1 MDVLTLYAGQGSLA
15 AVRAGDEA
23 IIVDAHMPNC
33 DEVTPEQITQ
43 TLTAYVT
50 KSKVRGLILT
60 GLDDDHAC
68 PAGVEEILTRFEP
81 DWIMYP
87 TYYKDTD
94 TATEVFRIIGR
105 HENRRKNTNHPLT
118 RKSVRVDNVDS
129 RFFRDLGVWF
139 LGELFSPHLE
149 DMDCSNNC
157 SIVLKLTGLDE
168 TGFSYLI
175 TGDTEV
181 DRWEGINRIFGSA
194 LASDLLAA
202 PHHGSKSGVHPAALL
217 NICPRTVLISAGV
230 NNQYEHPDPAAVAA
244 YKRVAK
250 KVYSTNVP
258 PDGTCLFTRRSG
270 GDFETILVRHP
281 EPSANAA

>member
-15 AVRAGDEA
+15 AVRSGDEA

-33 DEVTPEQITQ
+33 DDVTPEQITQ
-43 TLTAYVT
+43 TLTDYLA

-94 TATEVFRIIGR
+94 TATEVFKIVSR
-105 HENRRKNTNHPLT
+105 HENRRKNTSHPLI

-129 RFFRDLGVWF
+129 RFFNDLGTRF
-139 LGELFSPHLE
+139 SGELFSPHLE

-157 SIVLKLTGLDE
+157 SIVLKLTGLDS
-168 TGFSYLI
+168 TGFRYLV
-175 TGDTEV
+175 TGDTEF

-194 LASDLLAA
+194 LASDVMAA
-202 PHHGSKSGVHPAALL
+202 PHHGSKSGVHPASLL
-217 NICPRTVLISAGV
+217 NINPHTVLISAGV
-230 NNQYEHPDPAAVAA
+230 DNQYEHPDPVAVAT

-250 KVYSTNVP
+250 KVYSTNK
-258 PDGTCLFTRRSG
+258 PDATCLFTRRLG
-270 GDFETILVRHP
+270 DDFETTLVRHP